1 GVNWFKMPDGA
12 LVVSLK
18 DRQTLTIPR
27 PDALGRVDAPA
38 GRVPMQEALDQAYQ
52 MLLDRYG
59 DSWYL
64 WDLDTV
70 RTWGQAAATQKQL
83 EQDCQVLV
91 DRYGDSRYLWDLETV
106 RRWGKAP
113 ATQKQLEIIQKRC
126 RGFDVTGLTKGEAS
140 QIMNRLFNGPKKGRR
155 SA

>member
-1 GVNWFKMPDGA
+1 M
-12 LVVSLK
+12 VSLK
-18 DRQTLTIPR
+18 DRQTLTIPC
-27 PDALGRVDAPA
+27 PDALGMVETA
-38 GRVPMQEALDQAYQ
+38 GGRIPMQKALDQAYR
-52 MLLDRYG
+52 LLRDRYE
-59 DSWYL
+59 DSRYL

-70 RTWGQAAATQKQL
+70 R
-83 EQDCQVLV
+83 
-91 DRYGDSRYLWDLETV
+91 
-106 RRWGKAP
+106 RWGRAP